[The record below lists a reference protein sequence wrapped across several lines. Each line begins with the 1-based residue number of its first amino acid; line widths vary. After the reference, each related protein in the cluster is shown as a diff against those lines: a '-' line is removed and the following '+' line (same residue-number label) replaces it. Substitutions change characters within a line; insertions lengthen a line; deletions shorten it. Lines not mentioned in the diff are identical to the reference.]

1 MYDIIIVGAGTA
13 GLSAAIY
20 SLRAGKSVLILEQK
34 PSYGG
39 QIVNTPKVE
48 NYPGIQEISGFA
60 FAKGLYDQAD
70 SLGADIR
77 YQKVVRIENDKE
89 IKRVSTATDT
99 WECKSI
105 ILATGA
111 RNRPLG
117 VQREEQFIGKGVS
130 YCATCD
136 GMFFRGKNVAVVGGG
151 NTALE
156 DANFLSNYCNKV
168 TIIHRR
174 DTFRGEKKALL
185 RLQEKENVD
194 FILDSEVIEL
204 VGQEMLSEIKIRN
217 KKTQIVSELSIDG
230 LFIAVGQIPESEV
243 FADQIDT
250 DKTGYVIAKE
260 DCKTNEDGIFVA
272 GDCRTKTVRQLTTAA
287 SDGAVAGLAACEWC
301 DLTHS
306 S

>member
-1 MYDIIIVGAGTA
+1 MYDIIIIGAGTA

-20 SLRAGKSVLILEQK
+20 SLRAGKCVLVLEQK

-60 FAKGLYDQAD
+60 FAKGLYDQAA
-70 SLGADIR
+70 SLGVDIL
-77 YQKVVRIENDKE
+77 YQKVVKIENNPKT
-89 IKRVSTATDT
+89 KRVFTTADS

-117 VQREEQFIGKGVS
+117 VEKEDEFIGKGVS

-136 GMFFRGKNVAVVGGG
+136 GMFFRGKDVAVVGGG

-156 DANFLSNYCNKV
+156 DANFLANYCSRV
-168 TIIHRR
+168 IIIHRR

-194 FILDSEVIEL
+194 FILDSEVIGLIGE
-204 VGQEMLSEIKIRN
+204 EKLSGIKIQN
-217 KKTQIVSELSIDG
+217 KKTQNVSELSIDG
-230 LFIAVGQIPESEV
+230 LFVAVGQIPESEI
-243 FADQIDT
+243 FANQIEV

-260 DCKTNEDGIFVA
+260 DCKTNEEGIFVA

-301 DLTHS
+301 DIV
-306 S
+306 